1 MNLCLIKASLIH
13 DLYFEYVVE
22 VFITLINQYKYTNPF
37 SSMSLVR
44 IHLFLSINFSYTTL
58 GVEWTQKRLLVSSLI
73 FTCPTHSDYCIS

>member
-22 VFITLINQYKYTNPF
+22 VFITLKNQYKYTNPF

-44 IHLFLSINFSYTTL
+44 IHLFLSIRIRI
-58 GVEWTQKRLLVSSLI
+58 Q
-73 FTCPTHSDYCIS
+73 H